1 MTSRPAW
8 RASCDGPSKPC
19 SARPGWTPISPRR
32 SSCWDQAGRPHLTAL
47 TREARQRRPD
57 RRSAGTDPEWID
69 AARSAD
75 SKLRTALGQV
85 GVELIGLVSVLVDLV
100 LLEHPP
106 PHPTPDHIAVLVHD
120 LAVGPVQMIAPTD
133 ADRRVPRHAL
143 GHHLVCADLDPRCG
157 EAAQPALDL
166 PPWERIPRSISKR
179 PCVWPVSLKTR
190 KWRAKSRPGGDGCRC
205 QRVDLRGQ
213 LGSGSPEGLEELA
226 GSRTCGWGTRRLLLD
241 RAAGLLADR
250 DPSLSFCCSN
260 RGRAC
265 GVDRR
270 SVAHA

>member
-1 MTSRPAW
+1 MGAMRRIPIGLRFSECAAHGWPRTPSLTHRRHPTQAIRW
-8 RASCDGPSKPC
+8 RRSAERWAPYSGVPGAGAPERRLRSGQVRRSCDAASKPC
-19 SARPGWTPISPRR
+19 SARAGWTPISPRR
-32 SSCWDQAGRPHLTAL
+32 SSCWDQAVRPHLTTL

-69 AARSAD
+69 AAPSAD

-157 EAAQPALDL
+157 EAAQPELDL
-166 PPWERIPRSISKR
+166 PLAVKHHRPRVLALERERHVGGIEPKGWTH
-179 PCVWPVSLKTR
+179 V
-190 KWRAKSRPGGDGCRC
+190 PG
-205 QRVDLRGQ
+205 
-213 LGSGSPEGLEELA
+213 A
-226 GSRTCGWGTRRLLLD
+226 GARHQV
-241 RAAGLLADR
+241 R
-250 DPSLSFCCSN
+250 D
-260 RGRAC
+260 
-265 GVDRR
+265 
-270 SVAHA
+270 